1 MLCAQLL
8 KLGAASGV
16 SNLTSRFVLWDS
28 DMIAL
33 RPLRL
38 FDAAGRAVRHV
49 GGGRLRSYDRAY
61 RTLTAGDALAAAPDG
76 SSFVTHAMAA
86 ETRHMR
92 AMLAAF
98 AQAAPEPRSRCGAAS
113 AGMPR
118 WAAAVLCALPGAAS
132 GNGIHLGF
140 SEYASYAAWTA
151 AHAPD
156 DVAVAPTRL
165 WTRHPRGGAAAV
177 AAQRLVHPQGRCCP
191 SRRLLA
197 ATAAQGWLYTGFEVR
212 SCSPIAHPNRPL
224 LTRVGAAQVGHVARW
239 CSGVA
244 APQD

>member
-1 MLCAQLL
+1 
-8 KLGAASGV
+8 
-16 SNLTSRFVLWDS
+16 
-28 DMIAL
+28 MIVL
-33 RPLRL
+33 RPLHF
-38 FDAAGRAVRHV
+38 FDDAGRALRHV
-49 GGGRLRSYDRAY
+49 GGGRLRSYGQAY
-61 RTLTAGDALAAAPDG
+61 RTLMAGAALASAPDG

-92 AMLAAF
+92 AMLASF
-98 AQAAPEPRSRCGAAS
+98 VEAAPEPRSSCGEAA
-113 AGMPR
+113 AAMPR

-140 SEYASYAAWTA
+140 SEYASYASWTA

-156 DVAVAPTRL
+156 DVLVAPVRL

-212 SCSPIAHPNRPL
+212 LLSAFKLFNSSCSW
-224 LTRVGAAQVGHVARW
+224 RVASLVGHVARW
-239 CSGVA
+239 CSGA
-244 APQD
+244 EAPHD

>member
-1 MLCAQLL
+1 
-8 KLGAASGV
+8 
-16 SNLTSRFVLWDS
+16 
-28 DMIAL
+28 MIAL
-33 RPLRL
+33 RPLHM

-49 GGGRLRSYDRAY
+49 GGSRLRSYGRAY
-61 RTLTAGDALAAAPDG
+61 RTLTGGATLAAAPDG

-98 AQAAPEPRSRCGAAS
+98 AEAAPEPRSSCGEAA
-113 AGMPR
+113 AAMPR
-118 WAAAVLCALPGAAS
+118 WAAAVLCALPGASS
-132 GNGIHLGF
+132 GNDIHLGF
-140 SEYASYAAWTA
+140 SEYASYASWTA

-177 AAQRLVHPQGRCCP
+177 AAQRLVHPHGRCCP

-212 SCSPIAHPNRPL
+212 CAQPTAYENAAAHARGGRAGGACGAL
-224 LTRVGAAQVGHVARW
+224 VQRRSRAARLTHSLGSAGAALCQ
-239 CSGVA
+239 
-244 APQD
+244 